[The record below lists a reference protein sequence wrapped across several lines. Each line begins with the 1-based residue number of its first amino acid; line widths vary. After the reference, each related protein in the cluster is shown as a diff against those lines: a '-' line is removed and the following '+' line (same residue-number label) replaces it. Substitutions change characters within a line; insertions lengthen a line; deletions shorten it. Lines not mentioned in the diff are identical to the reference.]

1 MVLCQYLV
9 DKRQVDV
16 AAHVLG
22 KPIVLFFFECMV
34 IESAGIPG
42 QFVCKRRKQEIYE
55 LRIVENAMNIGPH
68 AGGVHAVT
76 VGRAVLQKI
85 QGRIGSTFH
94 GGGHSHMDFITLH

>member
-55 LRIVENAMNIGPH
+55 FRIVENAMNIGPH
-68 AGGVHAVT
+68 AGGVHVVT

-85 QGRIGSTFH
+85 QGESGVPST
-94 GGGHSHMDFITLH
+94 GVVTPIWIS